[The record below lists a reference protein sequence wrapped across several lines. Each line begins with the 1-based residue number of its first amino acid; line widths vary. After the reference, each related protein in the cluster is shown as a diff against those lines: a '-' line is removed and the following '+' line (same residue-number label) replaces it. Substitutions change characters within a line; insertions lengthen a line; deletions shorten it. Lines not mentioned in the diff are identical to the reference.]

1 MNHYIPR
8 KSDEF
13 EKRQL
18 CFPFGEACRFVA
30 ELAAKAKKE
39 MLTWW
44 RKNRPTLPAAACRIW
59 QQLVLEADDFHQI
72 PLFGTSKA

>member
-1 MNHYIPR
+1 MNRYTPR
-8 KSDEF
+8 NSIEF

-30 ELAAKAKKE
+30 ALTAIAKKE

-44 RKNRPTLPAAACRIW
+44 RKNRPRLPQVACRIW
-59 QQLVLEADDFHQI
+59 QQLVLEANDFHQI
-72 PLFGTSKA
+72 PLFGFTS